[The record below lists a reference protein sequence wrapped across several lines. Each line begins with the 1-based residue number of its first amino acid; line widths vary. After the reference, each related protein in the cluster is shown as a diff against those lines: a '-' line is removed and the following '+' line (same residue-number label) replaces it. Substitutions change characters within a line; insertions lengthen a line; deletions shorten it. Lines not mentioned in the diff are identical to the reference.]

1 MSYSSADFAATRATL
16 AVELPSRL
24 IHRDVESTAHA
35 GQFSAERKHPVFVV
49 DLPSRTLSMTI
60 GGLEPGQTASKHRH
74 TYETIIYVLEGEGYT
89 TIEDTRV
96 DWKAG
101 DAIYVPVWAWH
112 QHTNRSA
119 TQRCRYV
126 ACENAPLMQNLN
138 AALREE
144 AVVEAPPQSP
154 GPR

>member
-1 MSYSSADFAATRATL
+1 MNHSSADFGRTT
-16 AVELPSRL
+16 AVLSVEMPERL
-24 IHRDVESTAHA
+24 IHRDVEKTAHETK
-35 GQFSAERKHPVFVV
+35 FSAERKHPVFVV
-49 DLPSRTLSMTI
+49 DLPSKTISMTI

-74 TYETIIYVLEGEGYT
+74 TYETILYVLEGEGFT
-89 TIEDTRV
+89 MVEDRRV

-101 DAIYVPVWAWH
+101 DAVYIPVWAWH

-144 AVVEAPPQSP
+144 A
-154 GPR
+154 R

>member
-1 MSYSSADFAATRATL
+1 MQHTSADFGRTRSALT
-16 AVELPSRL
+16 AELPERL
-24 IHRDVESTAHA
+24 IHRDVEGTAHA
-35 GQFSAERKHPVFVV
+35 QAFSAERKHPVFVV

-74 TYETIIYVLEGEGYT
+74 TYETILYVLEGEGFT
-89 TIEDTRV
+89 VIEDRRV

-101 DAIYVPVWAWH
+101 DAVYIPVWAWH

-119 TQRCRYV
+119 TSRCRYV

-144 AVVEAPPQSP
+144 A
-154 GPR
+154 R